1 MADRSASELFSATAR
16 PRKEP
21 QERQSFSASEL
32 LAAPKK
38 DQASRQDMSFSDRLL
53 EAAKP
58 EVPTQAFLRSMQQMP
73 FNIASTLT
81 GGRVGQQTAQEIENE
96 LKKLRRQSPVGSF
109 LGEAASYVAP
119 GAGIAKGVERFG
131 RAARAIPQVSRV
143 MPRGMAGRVGE
154 AATIGVAS
162 SPLGY
167 ARPEDRGTVTAV
179 SGIVGGALPIASRV
193 AEPLVKGLIGAPSA
207 TKEAAAR
214 TAERL
219 GFKITPGQVRQDV
232 PVATAGSPFT
242 RRENQIIANEL
253 ASETTG
259 RRAREINPQ
268 FINQRFTELG
278 REFDRVYR
286 GNTFIIDNQ
295 ALNSLR
301 SIANLENALP
311 GNAQVSAVRGTAEEL
326 LNAYNRMQQT
336 ARQTGGVPMG
346 NFGVQGELLQRL
358 RSDLLGISRSLGPN
372 SQVDRRQVLDLVNVI
387 DDSVAR
393 NNPQAAAVLDVI
405 RPQYRNTILL
415 HELDR
420 RGGLQGGNIN
430 LERLGDML
438 QTQQFTTRR
447 APTTGLEQ
455 LGYLGRELGIRSRGQ
470 PTAMR
475 FQEGAE
481 VMPGIVQKGLRGA
494 ATVAGTESQMARA
507 LQRRLAPRMIRGRPL
522 EAMSPEDVNVL
533 AGALGI
539 M

>member
-1 MADRSASELFSATAR
+1 MA
-16 PRKEP
+16 KN
-21 QERQSFSASEL
+21 L
-32 LAAPKK
+32 LADDVDIAPPKPRRNLLADEVPPARMPAQAEPTPTISKNIFSGKK
-38 DQASRQDMSFSDRLL
+38 LF

-58 EVPTQAFLRSMQQMP
+58 EVSTQAFLRSMQQMP
-73 FNIASTLT
+73 FNIASTFT
-81 GGRVGQQTAQEIENE
+81 GGKVGQKTAQEIENE
-96 LKKLRRQSPVGSF
+96 LRELRKQSPVGAF
-109 LGEAASYVAP
+109 AGEVSSYLAP
-119 GAGIAKGVERFG
+119 GAGVARGVERFG
-131 RAARAIPQVSRV
+131 RAVRAVPQLSRF
-143 MPRGMAGRVGE
+143 MPTGTIGRVGE

-167 ARPEDRGTVTAV
+167 ATPENRETVATI
-179 SGIVGGALPIASRV
+179 SGLVGGALPIASRV
-193 AEPLVKGLIGAPSA
+193 VDPLAKSLLGTPSA

-214 TAERL
+214 TAEQL
-219 GFKITPGQVRQDV
+219 GFRVTPGQVRQDV
-232 PVATAGSPFT
+232 PIATAGSIFT
-242 RRENQIIANEL
+242 RRQNQTIANEL

-268 FINQRFTELG
+268 FINQRFNELG

-301 SIANLENALP
+301 AIVNLENALP
-311 GNAQVSAVRGTAEEL
+311 GNAQVSAVRETAEEL

-336 ARQTGGVPMG
+336 AMQTGGVPIG

-358 RSDLLGISRSLGPN
+358 RSDLLGISRSLGQN
-372 SQVDRRQVLDLVNVI
+372 SQVDRRQVLNLVNVI

-405 RPQYRNTILL
+405 RPQYRNTVLL

-430 LERLGDML
+430 LERLGEML

-447 APTTGLEQ
+447 APTQGLEQ

-470 PTAMR
+470 PSTLR
-475 FQEGAE
+475 FQEGSE
-481 VMPGIVQKGLRGA
+481 IMPGIIQKGLRGA

-507 LQRRLAPRMIRGRPL
+507 LQRRLAPQMIRGRTL
-522 EAMSPEDVNVL
+522 EVISPQDVNVL
-533 AGALGI
+533 SGALGI